1 MTESHI
7 LCAYSFKNPEK
18 PIELKVKEA
27 ALSLKNEGLCWV
39 HLDVNNP
46 KTSYWLKKE
55 VSYLDQIVIDAL
67 LADETRPRIT
77 EYKDGAIIILR
88 GVNLKSDSEPEDMVS
103 IRMWV
108 DSGRIITMQRRNIKG
123 IHDIEARIKSEK
135 SFKDAGEFVAEL
147 CCELFGHLQSVIDN
161 LDDRTVDIEE
171 KILDKPH
178 SNILREN
185 VITAKKQII
194 MIRRH
199 IAPQKDVINRL
210 KNCQQNWLAET
221 DRRSLQES
229 YENLSRYIDD
239 LDEINERAQ
248 VVHDEM
254 ANSINRKLNKNMY
267 VLSVIAAIFMP
278 LNFIASLFGMNV
290 GGVPLGDNNQ
300 GFWLVSGILTA
311 LIIIQL
317 IISSNIWRKN

>member
-1 MTESHI
+1 MTDSHI
-7 LCAYSFKNPEK
+7 LCAYSFKDPEK

-39 HLDVNNP
+39 HLDVDNP
-46 KTSYWLKKE
+46 KTANWLKKE
-55 VSYLDQIVIDAL
+55 VSYLDEIVIDAL

-88 GVNLKSDSEPEDMVS
+88 GVNLKGDAEPEDMVS

-123 IHDIEARIKSEK
+123 INDIEAQIKSGK
-135 SFKDAGEFVAEL
+135 SFKDAGDFVTEL
-147 CCELFGHLQSVIDN
+147 CCELFDHLQSVIDN
-161 LDDRTVDIEE
+161 LDDTTVDIEE
-171 KILDKPH
+171 KILDKPY

-185 VITAKKQII
+185 VITAKKQTI

-199 IAPQKDVINRL
+199 IAPQKEVINRL
-210 KNCQQNWLAET
+210 KNCQQSWLEET
-221 DRRSLQES
+221 DRRHLQEI
-229 YENLSRYIDD
+229 YENVSRYIED

-267 VLSVIAAIFMP
+267 ILSVIAAIFMP

-290 GGVPLGDNNQ
+290 GGLPLSDNNN
-300 GFWLVSGILTA
+300 GFWLISGSLST

-317 IISSNIWRKN
+317 LISSNLWRKN